1 METELPKLV
10 DMWFSNSENMFERNE
25 EEDLGARKKQ
35 YIKLLTRV
43 FQDENIAEL
52 QILLQKIHYPLFIS
66 EAEFGAAI
74 DALRL
79 SLQQMEVFEQE
90 Q

>member
-1 METELPKLV
+1 
-10 DMWFSNSENMFERNE
+10 MWFSNSENMFERNE
-25 EEDLGARKKQ
+25 EEDLNARKEQ

-52 QILLQKIHYPLFIS
+52 QIFLQKVHYPLFIS
-66 EAEFGAAI
+66 ETEFGAAM